1 MNQRDSIAGQTGA
14 QPPRSMT
21 EEAYERIQ
29 TLIVTGRLAPYQLLS
44 ENDLARELTL
54 GRTPVREALQRL
66 KFEGFVEVMPR
77 RGVLVAPID
86 ITRQLDLL
94 ETRRPLEAQM
104 IRLAT
109 RRATAAERAEMIR
122 LSDGLL
128 AAIEAG
134 DRDSY
139 LRFNKAIHEIEAQAT
154 HNTFLRQQ
162 MAVLHNLSR
171 RFWFS
176 MISDTGRFRAA
187 AELHARTLRAIV
199 AGDEAAAVTACEALL
214 DLLEASTRAA
224 VERRDG

>member
-1 MNQRDSIAGQTGA
+1 MGENGTIPA
-14 QPPRSMT
+14 QPAQRSMT
-21 EEAYERIQ
+21 EDAYERIQ
-29 TLIVTGRLAPYQLLS
+29 HMIVTGRLAPYQLLS
-44 ENDLARELTL
+44 ENDLARELGL

-86 ITRQLDLL
+86 VTRQLDLL

-109 RRATAAERAEMIR
+109 RRATAEERAEMIR
-122 LSDGLL
+122 LAEGLL

-139 LRFNKAIHEIEAQAT
+139 LVFNKAIHEIEAQAA
-154 HNTFLRQQ
+154 HNPFLRQQ

-176 MISDTGRFRAA
+176 VISDTGRFRAA

-199 AGDEAAAVTACEALL
+199 AGDEAGAVAACEALL
-214 DLLEASTRAA
+214 DVLEASTRAA